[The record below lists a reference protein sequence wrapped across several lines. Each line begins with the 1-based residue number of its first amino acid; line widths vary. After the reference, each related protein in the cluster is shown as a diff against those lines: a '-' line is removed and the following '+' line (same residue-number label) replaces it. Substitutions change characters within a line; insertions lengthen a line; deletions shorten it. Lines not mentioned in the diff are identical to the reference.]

1 MRNYF
6 FITILILFFGGCSIF
21 KSNSDLSEKR
31 ITSFSFNKSREE
43 VVRALVSVLTVD
55 GLKIKNS
62 IEDAEILT
70 ETKKIRERDDVY
82 YTLNQ
87 IADLPRS
94 PLSEYTEAFYRLS
107 VKIQPEN
114 NKTRVSI
121 KNFIEATERGRFNR
135 IIALESSGGKEKEIL
150 SKMLQLLR

>member
-1 MRNYF
+1 MRIY
-6 FITILILFFGGCSIF
+6 ILIPILILFFGGCSIF
-21 KSNSDLSEKR
+21 KSKDDLSDKR

-43 VVRALVSVLTVD
+43 VVRVLVSVLTAD

-107 VKIQPEN
+107 VKIEPDQ
-114 NKTRVSI
+114 NKTKVSI

-150 SKMLQLLR
+150 SKMLQLLH

>member
-1 MRNYF
+1 M
-6 FITILILFFGGCSIF
+6 
-21 KSNSDLSEKR
+21 
-31 ITSFSFNKSREE
+31 
-43 VVRALVSVLTVD
+43 RALVSVLTAD

-70 ETKKIRERDDVY
+70 ETKKIKERDDVY

-107 VKIQPEN
+107 INIEPDN